1 MSPVPE
7 ESTFDGKQSPRLE
20 DNYAEEDVTDEADY
34 DEGLDYGNAEE
45 FYNYDDNYDDNYD
58 FDD

>member
-20 DNYAEEDVTDEADY
+20 DNYAEEDVTEEAGY

-45 FYNYDDNYDDNYD
+45 FYNYDDNYD
-58 FDD
+58 FDY